1 MYNRKLDEQNIQ
13 MAKELLQENVSSDK
27 IRTFLS
33 KKSGKQITTRDI
45 LNLKLAEKSKTI
57 EGKS

>member
-1 MYNRKLDEQNIQ
+1 

-33 KKSGKQITTRDI
+33 KKTGKQITTRDI

-57 EGKS
+57 EGKN